1 MTEEMA
7 SVEKYCNQR
16 EKNTTASKYLVR
28 KLDRKKN
35 WMEWNQRAFVTIAK
49 PFCAKGVDRNA
60 KECQIKMKTLKTEGT
75 SKPLFAYNQAVH
87 PYKSNAANSCCFVRI
102 RLRTDRAG
110 AVRKSNVH
118 QLIIWAAPSVKLR
131 IEGTLTEA
139 AASWRFLPVIDFPH
153 PHLPAGA
160 GFDSATLHSQVCWIV
175 KEKKMTQ
182 IPLAVTCCAALPFRA
197 PVVVVALDGCC
208 GFLEADV
215 VESSKGRA
223 ADVFDC
229 VVGDEELL
237 LRWGGDGEGS
247 SEGEL
252 LQNKA
257 RLNLGSTLPSTSW
270 KYSPSSSDPHSRN
283 HPSWTTLHTGRRPE
297 TCPWHKK

>member
-1 MTEEMA
+1 
-7 SVEKYCNQR
+7 
-16 EKNTTASKYLVR
+16 
-28 KLDRKKN
+28 
-35 WMEWNQRAFVTIAK
+35 MEWNQRAFVTIAK
-49 PFCAKGVDRNA
+49 PLCARGVDRNA
-60 KECQIKMKTLKTEGT
+60 KECQIKMKTLKIAST
-75 SKPLFAYNQAVH
+75 SRPLFAYNQAAH

-102 RLRTDRAG
+102 RLRTNRAG
-110 AVRKSNVH
+110 AVWKSYVH
-118 QLIIWAAPSVKLR
+118 QLIIWAAPSEKLR

-175 KEKKMTQ
+175 KKKKDSNS
-182 IPLAVTCCAALPFRA
+182 PRSDSCCAALPFRA

-223 ADVFDC
+223 ADVFDS

-237 LRWGGDGEGS
+237 LRRVGDGEGS
-247 SEGEL
+247 SEANYCKIRSGSIWAAPYLPPHENIVRVLQILIVEIIRVERLCILVEGLEL
-252 LQNKA
+252 ALDTKNK
-257 RLNLGSTLPSTSW
+257 RITSRQ
-270 KYSPSSSDPHSRN
+270 SI
-283 HPSWTTLHTGRRPE
+283 LL
-297 TCPWHKK
+297 